1 MAPPVSGA
9 TATADPRQ
17 YMDPAFRGDV
27 RFLTSLLGE
36 IIREQEGRAF
46 FRTVERIRILA
57 KASRAA
63 GAGEVL
69 RLRRAI
75 GQLPYL
81 QALKVARAFTI
92 YFQLVNL
99 AEEAQRIRRIRWYE
113 SQPGRHLEMSLPWAA
128 HRLKAARV
136 SAGAVL
142 RSLRRA
148 KVMPVLT
155 AHPTEVRRRTTMDH
169 LAEIAAALEAWHHP
183 QASPDERRRQE
194 RRIRESLEILWM
206 TNEARQRKLT
216 VADEVSQTL
225 FFVERTILGLV
236 PGIYEDLSELLR
248 TLDPSDRS
256 RLPTFIRFGSW
267 VGADRDGNPSVTPE
281 ATWATAQAHRAL
293 ILEFYQRRV
302 EDLIRRF
309 SQAENIRPAAPALRA
324 SLARDRRD
332 LPDAARQLARYEA
345 SELYR
350 KKLSY
355 IHTRL
360 LRAATRQPGGY
371 SDSRTLA
378 RDLRLMRES
387 LSAHGSRYAAQ
398 EVEQLLRQVDT
409 FGLHL
414 LQLEF
419 REHRSRIIAA
429 AEEILQKIVGR
440 PVRWPKLDEEERVAL
455 LRRGDLLTPRGGL
468 RDLSPAA
475 QDVLEQFRTM
485 RRIQSELDP
494 NLARTYLVSMTQSA
508 SDLMAVLAL
517 GAWAGLARGLS
528 PRSRRRHRRPEASFD
543 IVPLFETISDLAGSA
558 EILATLWRDPVY
570 RRYLRARGGHQEV
583 MLGYS
588 DANKD
593 GGYLAANWALY
604 RAQESLVETA
614 RRHGVRLTL
623 FHGKGGTIDRGGGLS
638 HRAILAQPCAAP
650 EGRIKITEQ
659 GEVVAAK
666 YSDPVIA
673 ERNLEQMVSAV
684 LLANLAPPVSRVSRR
699 QLRRWEE
706 MMEELADR
714 SAAAYRAFV
723 FESREFLSYYL
734 QATPIQLF
742 LEKPVAGTRPGARP
756 GSEKGA
762 GAAAG
767 RGFPLEGLR
776 AIPWVFSWIQSRHML
791 SSWYGIG
798 SAIGAFRGRHGEAG
812 LKELGIMARSWPFA
826 RVLWDNAQASLA
838 KADLKIAG
846 AYASLVRPA
855 AVRRRV
861 FGQIRAEY
869 SKSVHGV
876 LAVTGCQHLL
886 ETQPVLRNSILL
898 RNPYIDPLHILQVR
912 CLEELRRSGGAGR
925 RRGRW
930 VELLRLTVHGVA
942 YGMKSTG

>member
-1 MAPPVSGA
+1 MTPPVSGA
-9 TATADPRQ
+9 TDPRQ
-17 YMDPAFRGDV
+17 YMDPAFRADV

-36 IIREQEGRAF
+36 IIREQEGRSF
-46 FRTVERIRILA
+46 FQAVERIRVLA

-63 GAGEVL
+63 QAGEVA

-75 GQLPYL
+75 EQLPYL

-113 SQPGRHLEMSLPWAA
+113 TQPGQHLEMSLRWAA
-128 HRLKAARV
+128 HRLKAAKV
-136 SAGAVL
+136 PASAVL
-142 RSLRRA
+142 RSLRQA

-169 LAEIAAALEAWHHP
+169 LADIAAALEAWHHP
-183 QASPDERRRQE
+183 QAGEDERRRQE
-194 RRIRESLEILWM
+194 RKIRESLEILWM

-236 PGIYEDLSELLR
+236 PGIYEDLAELLR
-248 TLDPSDRS
+248 TLGSSDNS
-256 RLPTFIRFGSW
+256 WPPTFIRFGSW

-281 ATWATAQAHRAL
+281 VTWATAQAHRSL

-309 SQAENIRPAAPALRA
+309 SQAENIQPVGPALRA
-324 SLARDRRD
+324 SLARDQRD
-332 LPDAARQLARYEA
+332 LPEAARQLARYEA

-350 KKLSY
+350 KKLSF

-360 LRAATRQPGGY
+360 LRTASSQAGGY
-371 SDSRTLA
+371 SDSRMLA
-378 RDLRLMRES
+378 RDLRLMRDS
-387 LSAHGSRYAAQ
+387 LKARGSRYAGQ
-398 EVEQLLRQVDT
+398 EIEQFLRQVET
-409 FGLHL
+409 FGFHL

-419 REHRSRIIAA
+419 REHRSRIVAA

-440 PVRWPKLDEEERVAL
+440 RIRWPKLDEEERAAL
-455 LRRGDLLTPRGGL
+455 LRRRNVLAPRKGL
-468 RDLSPAA
+468 RDLSPTA

-485 RRIQSELDP
+485 RRIQAELDP
-494 NLARTYLVSMTQSA
+494 NLARTYLVSMTQGP
-508 SDLMAVLAL
+508 SDLLAVLAL

-528 PRSRRRHRRPEASFD
+528 PRGAHPAASFD
-543 IVPLFETISDLAGSA
+543 IVPLFETIADLTGSA
-558 EILATLWRDPVY
+558 EILSSLWRDPVY
-570 RRYLRARGGHQEV
+570 RRYLKARGGHQEV

-604 RAQESLVETA
+604 RAQESLVGAA

-638 HRAILAQPCAAP
+638 HRAILAQPFAAP

-666 YSDPVIA
+666 YSNPVIA

-699 QLRRWEE
+699 QLRRWEQ
-706 MMEELADR
+706 MLEELADR

-723 FESREFLSYYL
+723 FENSDFLSYYV

-756 GSEKGA
+756 KGQAGA
-762 GAAAG
+762 GN
-767 RGFPLEGLR
+767 GFPLEGLR

-798 SAIGAFRGRHGEAG
+798 SAIEAFRSRHGTAG
-812 LKELGIMARSWPFA
+812 LKELGIMARAWPFA
-826 RVLWDNAQASLA
+826 HVLWDNAQASLA
-838 KADLKIAG
+838 KADLKIAA

-855 AVRRRV
+855 ALRRRV
-861 FGQIRAEY
+861 FDQIRTEY
-869 SKSVHGV
+869 SKAVHGV
-876 LAVTGCQHLL
+876 LVITGCQNLL

-898 RNPYIDPLHILQVR
+898 RNPYVDPLHILQVR
-912 CLEELRRSGGAGR
+912 CLQEMRRSGSAR
-925 RRGRW
+925 RRNRW
-930 VELLRLTVHGVA
+930 LDLLRLTVHGVA